1 MKKLVNR
8 VDHVAWIV
16 RYENV
21 DTEVA
26 RLEEL
31 ADVKLQRFERSDAG
45 ILICVNWDAGLE
57 ILSPLPERNDFNGAL
72 HDHLDRQ
79 GQGVFAVVFGVSSLD
94 RQKQRLEAL
103 GYEVG
108 PEVDDHPDS
117 PWHDRLVLR
126 ERIAGPFL
134 GGFFTLGDIA
144 YADDVIRIE
153 DV

>member
-16 RYENV
+16 RHENV
-21 DTEVA
+21 DEQVT

-31 ADVKLQRFERSDAG
+31 AGVTLQRFERQDAG
-45 ILICVNWDAGLE
+45 ILICVNWNAGLE
-57 ILSPLPERNDFNGAL
+57 ILAPLPGRGAFNAAL

-79 GQGVFAVVFGVSSLD
+79 GEGVFAVVFGVDSLD
-94 RQKQRLEAL
+94 RQQQRLAAL

-117 PWHDRLVLR
+117 PWHHRLVLR

-144 YADDVIRIE
+144 YADDVITIQQ
-153 DV
+153 V